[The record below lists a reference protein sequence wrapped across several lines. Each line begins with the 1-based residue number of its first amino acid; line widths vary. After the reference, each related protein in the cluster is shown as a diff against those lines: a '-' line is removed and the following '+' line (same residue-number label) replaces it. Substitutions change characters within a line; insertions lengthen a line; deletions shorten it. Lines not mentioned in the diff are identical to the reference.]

1 MNFPT
6 PQLNESIS
14 SLEGLVSV
22 YGSFGVGKTTF
33 ALQTALKSAKIGNK
47 VLYFY
52 SKPNFPSQRLGS
64 LLKVE
69 STDFLDNIN
78 FLRITNFNELFTVIF
93 NLEFL
98 ILNNLKEKHSSLN
111 LIIIDSLTELYR
123 IELNPYKKEKNFN
136 LNYQLNQILATLYY
150 FLETYGIE
158 ILVINELSRKSK
170 DNIVFETQSGGKI
183 VDFWINTS
191 IKIERTDILNS
202 RKIIIKKK
210 YENEI
215 IESLFELTKQGF
227 E

>member
-6 PQLNESIS
+6 PQLNEVIS
-14 SLEGLVSV
+14 SREGLVSV

-33 ALQTALKSAKIGNK
+33 ALQTALKSAKIGNN

-52 SKPNFPSQRLGS
+52 SKPNFPSQRLDS

-78 FLRITNFNELFTVIF
+78 FLRITSFNELFTVIF

-111 LIIIDSLTELYR
+111 LIIIDSLSELYR

-136 LNYQLNQILATLYY
+136 MNYRLNQILATLYY
-150 FLETYGIE
+150 FLETYGTE

-183 VDFWINTS
+183 VDFWIKTI
-191 IKIERTDILNS
+191 IKIERTDILNL
-202 RKIIIKKK
+202 RKIIIRKI
-210 YENEI
+210 YENQI
-215 IESLFELTKQGF
+215 IEFLSKLTKQGF